1 MNIFILDHNLKKCA
15 EYHCNSHIIKQI
27 SEYCQILSTNIY
39 LTTGHTV
46 QAKDQELFYKLY
58 PKCKHTIKPTHINH
72 PCTVWVRKSKQN
84 FEWLMRLLEELHK
97 EWLYRYNH
105 PKDKIHASYYKFIN
119 GYVEPN
125 LPDIGMT
132 SFALAMPD
140 KYKNKCAVKAYR
152 DYYIGDKQH
161 LLKYKRR
168 EFPEWLSIIQN

>member
-1 MNIFILDHNLKKCA
+1 MNIFVLDYDIEKCA
-15 EYHCNSHIIKQI
+15 KYHVNSHVTKQI

-58 PKCKHTIKPTHINH
+58 PKCKHTILPTHENH
-72 PCTVWVRKSKQN
+72 PCTVWARQSKQN
-84 FEWLMRLLEELHK
+84 FQWLMRLLDEIHK
-97 EWLYRYNH
+97 EWLFRYDH
-105 PKDKIHASYYKFIN
+105 PKDKIHASYYKFLD
-119 GYVEPN
+119 GYIEPN

-132 SFALAMPD
+132 EFALAMPD
-140 KYKNKCAVKAYR
+140 KYKNKCAVKSYR

-168 EFPEWLSIIQN
+168 EIPEWLL

>member
-1 MNIFILDHNLKKCA
+1 MNIFVLDYDIEKCA
-15 EYHCNSHIIKQI
+15 RYHVNSHVTKQI

-58 PKCKHTIKPTHINH
+58 PKCKHTILPTHKNH
-72 PCTVWVRKSKQN
+72 PCTIWARQSKQN
-84 FEWLMRLLEELHK
+84 FQWLMRLLDELHK

-105 PKDKIHASYYKFIN
+105 PKDKIHASYYKFID

-125 LPDIGMT
+125 LPNIGMT
-132 SFALAMPD
+132 EFVQCMPD
-140 KYKNKCAVKAYR
+140 KYKNKCAVQAYR
-152 DYYIGDKQH
+152 DYYIGDKYK

-168 EFPEWLSIIQN
+168 EIPKWLVIK